1 MKKYIKNII
10 HYDESDIRIDRWLR
24 RKFNSLPQSLIEK
37 KLRKGLIKLNNKIVK
52 SNKKIKENDLIEIF
66 DYHEDNYSNK
76 QLKKNIIKKIPDKII
91 QKFRSSIIFEN
102 DDYIILNKW
111 KGIATQGGTKVLF
124 SIDDIIKNLPE
135 TMNLVHRIDKETSG
149 ILIIAKNYRS
159 TRFFGSM
166 FKEKKI
172 KKIYIALCLGIP
184 KKSKGK
190 IKLKTTNKTSKKN
203 IKVKNDFSETIFEL
217 LESNNEFSL
226 IAFMPITGKNH
237 QIRIVAKNLGCPIL
251 GDNKYGIYK
260 NKKNKYFQKLLL
272 HSFGIE
278 FISKDRRE
286 NYFAKFDDH
295 TIDTFNQFKFKVPNE
310 KKISHFF
317 KKNLV

>member
-172 KKIYIALCLGIP
+172 KKIYIALCLGTP
-184 KKSKGK
+184 KM
-190 IKLKTTNKTSKKN
+190 T
-203 IKVKNDFSETIFEL
+203 F
-217 LESNNEFSL
+217 NNRIS
-226 IAFMPITGKNH
+226 IAFVIKTIAH
-237 QIRIVAKNLGCPIL
+237 CYI
-251 GDNKYGIYK
+251 
-260 NKKNKYFQKLLL
+260 
-272 HSFGIE
+272 SFDP
-278 FISKDRRE
+278 FVL
-286 NYFAKFDDH
+286 F
-295 TIDTFNQFKFKVPNE
+295 
-310 KKISHFF
+310 
-317 KKNLV
+317 L

>member
-166 FKEKKI
+166 FKEKK
-172 KKIYIALCLGIP
+172 
-184 KKSKGK
+184 
-190 IKLKTTNKTSKKN
+190 
-203 IKVKNDFSETIFEL
+203 
-217 LESNNEFSL
+217 
-226 IAFMPITGKNH
+226 
-237 QIRIVAKNLGCPIL
+237 
-251 GDNKYGIYK
+251 
-260 NKKNKYFQKLLL
+260 NKKNLYSAMF
-272 HSFGIE
+272 
-278 FISKDRRE
+278 R
-286 NYFAKFDDH
+286 N
-295 TIDTFNQFKFKVPNE
+295 T
-310 KKISHFF
+310 KKI
-317 KKNLV
+317 KR